1 MMGFSGREILLSVLY
16 AFLFGLGYSLM
27 YQLILIS
34 LEAVKSLPRLAREI
48 LGSEKIF
55 PSPSIKKEIK
65 DRKFGAVFAFFSVFL
80 FFVGFLL
87 LSYLALDGQL
97 RLYMLV
103 ISSASFYVFNSAFF
117 VVLSN
122 IFILLFDCLI
132 FVFSTAFR
140 IIILPLKRLVLA
152 VKLRKKCNNQ

>member
-16 AFLFGLGYSLM
+16 AFIFGLGYSLF

-34 LEAVKSLPRLAREI
+34 FETLKSLPRLAREI

-97 RLYMLV
+97 RLYMLI
-103 ISSASFYVFNSAFF
+103 ISSASFYIFNSAFF

-122 IFILLFDCLI
+122 AFILLFDCLI
-132 FVFSTAFR
+132 FIFSTALR
-140 IIILPLKRLVLA
+140 IIILPFRRLVLT
-152 VKLRKKCNNQ
+152 VKNKKTHNN

>member
-16 AFLFGLGYSLM
+16 AFLFGLGYSLL

-55 PSPSIKKEIK
+55 PSPSIKKELK

-97 RLYMLV
+97 RLYIAYSV
-103 ISSASFYVFNSAFF
+103 KCKSVSFLNRKAC
-117 VVLSN
+117 VLQF
-122 IFILLFDCLI
+122 IFRHKNLLFHG
-132 FVFSTAFR
+132 
-140 IIILPLKRLVLA
+140 
-152 VKLRKKCNNQ
+152 KKCRIFLLQNMRHP